1 MNITTPSQNIRT
13 DLAIERVSFAKAEL
27 IRGVKQEKTVENHVS
42 VTRIVIPD
50 PSVAKEIGKPPG
62 TYFTLEPTRFQTVP
76 EHFEEEVEVLA
87 KKLRELL
94 PASVEQVLVVG
105 LGNHNITPD
114 ALGPKTV
121 TYTMAT
127 RHLIALREMGIPIG
141 ASVCAA
147 APGVLGQTGME
158 SAEMIKSICRELHP
172 DAVIAVD
179 ALAAGT
185 PERLGSTVQLSDTG
199 ISPGSGVLNKRKE
212 LSRATLGAEVISIGV
227 PTVVDLYSA
236 AKNGEDGGQGSVM
249 MVTPRE
255 IDVVIEHA
263 AKLIGFGI
271 NRALH
276 PGLSVE
282 DIAGLVS

>member
-1 MNITTPSQNIRT
+1 MNVTTPIQNTRT
-13 DLAIERVSFAKAEL
+13 DLAIERLNFAAAETVSRIDQKQSIEH
-27 IRGVKQEKTVENHVS
+27 GVL
-42 VTRIVIPD
+42 VTRIVVPD
-50 PSVAKEIGKPPG
+50 GDAAKEIGKPAG
-62 TYFTLEPTRFQTVP
+62 TYLTLEPTRFQTVP

-87 KKLRELL
+87 QKLRELL
-94 PASVEQVLVVG
+94 PCSFEKVLVVG
-105 LGNHNITPD
+105 LGNQNITPD

-121 TYTMAT
+121 EYTMAT
-127 RHLIALREMGIPIG
+127 RHLTALREMGIPIG

-158 SAEMIKSICRELHP
+158 SAEIIKSICKDLCP

-179 ALAAGT
+179 ALAAGS

-212 LSRATLGAEVISIGV
+212 LSQATVGATVISIGV
-227 PTVVDLYSA
+227 PTVADLYA
-236 AKNGEDGGQGSVM
+236 DAKTQKDSSEKTIM

-263 AKLIGFGI
+263 AKLIGFAI
-271 NRALH
+271 NRAMH
-276 PGLSVE
+276 PGLSIE
-282 DIAGLVS
+282 DITGLVC